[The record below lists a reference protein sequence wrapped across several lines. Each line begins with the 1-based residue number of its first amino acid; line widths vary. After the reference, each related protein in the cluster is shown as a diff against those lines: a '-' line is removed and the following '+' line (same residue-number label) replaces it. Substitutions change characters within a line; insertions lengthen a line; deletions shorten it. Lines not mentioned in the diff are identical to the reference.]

1 MRGRLG
7 GTRVEISDHRYL
19 LRLRTRYYW
28 PRYQLAA
35 EQNHQIA
42 PPHSSPNADGIVAS
56 MSRPGGNLTWESILT
71 SEVNAKHSKACRTH
85 GAGAGIRDPV
95 NPKKNSSLA

>member
-1 MRGRLG
+1 
-7 GTRVEISDHRYL
+7 
-19 LRLRTRYYW
+19 
-28 PRYQLAA
+28 
-35 EQNHQIA
+35 
-42 PPHSSPNADGIVAS
+42 